1 MCIRDSYYGSR
12 HNSVDHLQTALK
24 NGFAYAVT
32 DAPIIIADGICG
44 NNWVP
49 VKVGL
54 NYFNVVKIAGDIEN
68 SDSMIVLSHFKGHG
82 MSGFG
87 GAIKNLAMGCAAAV
101 SYTHLDVYKR
111 QQLFS
116 CIYSK
121 FV

>member
-1 MCIRDSYYGSR
+1 MGNDTFLKPVLVRPVVEKTLENDANPFLTDTNTLYYGSR

-87 GAIKNLAMGCAAAV
+87 
-101 SYTHLDVYKR
+101 SY
-111 QQLFS
+111 
-116 CIYSK
+116 
-121 FV
+121 